1 MTKLFFVRHGKT
13 EWNLERRYQGARGDS
28 PLLDQSYQEIK
39 ELSQYLQQFEFAKVY
54 ASPIKRARITAQ
66 EILKYLNNPPRLQL
80 DDAFKEF
87 NLGKMEGMKFSDV
100 KREFPHEYQAF
111 RHDPSKYRAEVVGGE
126 SFQDVFNRMTP
137 KIQEICRRYP
147 EANILI
153 VSHGAALGAEI
164 RHLLGYSLEHLRDKG
179 GLSNTSTTILESY
192 DGQSFTC
199 LAWDK
204 VDYLSRQ
211 LGKDDKV

>member
-39 ELSQYLQQFEFAKVY
+39 ELSQYLQQFEFTKVY

-66 EILKYLNNPPRLQL
+66 EILKHLNNPPRLQL

-100 KREFPHEYQAF
+100 KREFPHEYQACLLYTS
-111 RHDPSKYRAEVVGGE
+111 PS
-126 SFQDVFNRMTP
+126 P
-137 KIQEICRRYP
+137 
-147 EANILI
+147 
-153 VSHGAALGAEI
+153 
-164 RHLLGYSLEHLRDKG
+164 RD
-179 GLSNTSTTILESY
+179 
-192 DGQSFTC
+192 
-199 LAWDK
+199 
-204 VDYLSRQ
+204 
-211 LGKDDKV
+211 